1 MSHREPRRA
10 RRSVPSRTPL
20 FGALRQVARL
30 AGRTDGPDGPALDEI
45 LDQGRER
52 AARWTR
58 REVLKAS
65 AAMLALG
72 AVPTRAAEDRPPG
85 PTRAAAP
92 RIAVVGA
99 GIAGLNV
106 AFELKKAGH
115 RARVYEAGRR
125 VGGRILTVA
134 GVVAPGLITE
144 MGGEFIDSSH
154 DDMLAL
160 VKELGL
166 ELVDTRDARV
176 AERVRETY
184 FFDGIHYTPGQ
195 AVEAFR
201 PLAGRIR
208 KDADRLGPRARYRV
222 EPGARALD
230 RVSIAEYLD
239 TIGAS
244 GWIRD
249 LIAVAYGCDYGL
261 DIDQLSS
268 INLLAMISTDLGE
281 GRLNLYDSDERYL
294 VRGGSGRVVDAL
306 ARRLGG
312 SVPILLEHR
321 LESVRAAGDALRL
334 DFAGPGGRAVGVEAD
349 FVVLALPFSVLRGVD
364 LRVELPPEKVRAI
377 AELGYGT
384 NTKIVAGFR
393 RRAWRDLGYSGRI
406 FSDEPFGTAW
416 DHSRLQGGEAGGLT
430 LFPGGRAG
438 VAATEGTVAEQAE
451 RLLRGVERAF
461 PGAARAANGRAARS
475 SWLTDPLALGSYA
488 CYKTGQWTT
497 IAGTEA
503 APVGN
508 LYFAGEHCHTFE
520 TGYMNSGVASGRA
533 TARALLARLDG
544 H

>member
-10 RRSVPSRTPL
+10 RRPVPSRTPL

-30 AGRTDGPDGPALDEI
+30 AGRTDRPDGPALDEI
-45 LDQGRER
+45 LEQGRER
-52 AARWTR
+52 AAHWNR

-125 VGGRILTVA
+125 VGGRIFTVE
-134 GVVAPGLITE
+134 GVVAPGLVTE

-166 ELVDTRDARV
+166 ELVDTRDARG

-184 FFDGIHYTPGQ
+184 FFDGVHHTQAQ

-222 EPGARALD
+222 EPGARAFD
-230 RVSIAEYLD
+230 RVSVAEYLD

-244 GWIRD
+244 GWIRE
-249 LIAVAYGCDYGL
+249 LIAVAYGGEYGL
-261 DIDQLSS
+261 DSDQLSS
-268 INLLAMISTDLGE
+268 INLLAMISTDLNE

-312 SVPILLEHR
+312 TSRSSSSTGWSRSGPR
-321 LESVRAAGDALRL
+321 ATRSGSTSPGRAAGPSA
-334 DFAGPGGRAVGVEAD
+334 
-349 FVVLALPFSVLRGVD
+349 
-364 LRVELPPEKVRAI
+364 
-377 AELGYGT
+377 
-384 NTKIVAGFR
+384 
-393 RRAWRDLGYSGRI
+393 
-406 FSDEPFGTAW
+406 
-416 DHSRLQGGEAGGLT
+416 SRPT
-430 LFPGGRAG
+430 SWCSRSPS
-438 VAATEGTVAEQAE
+438 
-451 RLLRGVERAF
+451 
-461 PGAARAANGRAARS
+461 RS
-475 SWLTDPLALGSYA
+475 SG
-488 CYKTGQWTT
+488 GWT
-497 IAGTEA
+497 
-503 APVGN
+503 
-508 LYFAGEHCHTFE
+508 
-520 TGYMNSGVASGRA
+520 
-533 TARALLARLDG
+533 
-544 H
+544 